1 MSVNDTDKDLPEHQ
15 TADDELEIVL
25 TGEDGP
31 EWMGT
36 QDIGSP
42 AEIFRKANEDERA
55 AAAGEAEEPA
65 KTEAPDYE
73 ARIAEAARL
82 AREETE
88 RVYRANED
96 RLEQQMLAQE
106 KRSASVQ
113 RDAIKAQIDS
123 LDLRI
128 DQATSALGAAKA
140 EGDASEEVKIGRI
153 LRDLERARDHYAD
166 AQSKVPS
173 DAALDH
179 QFAEYRR
186 TKKPIAPA
194 SDTRGSDGVEPLNP
208 TAKKWADN
216 NGWYRDPKY
225 RAEAAYMMAINNRL
239 ADERKDPNSRE
250 YFDVI
255 TKELAKVFPHLPLN
269 DIDGRSMRQAPRA
282 QGNGGMPVAS
292 ARSAA
297 NGGISMKNGK
307 IRAELTASDRAVM
320 RALKLDPNDKKAQ
333 QYFVR
338 EKIQTAQNERA
349 RRGYN

>member
-1 MSVNDTDKDLPEHQ
+1 MSINDTDKDLPEHQ

-42 AEIFRKANEDERA
+42 AELFRKDKEDERA
-55 AAAGEAEEPA
+55 AAAGEVEEPV

-140 EGDASEEVKIGRI
+140 EGDAAEEVKIGRI

-173 DAALDH
+173 DAVLDH
-179 QFAEYRR
+179 QFQEYRR

-194 SDTRGSDGVEPLNP
+194 SDTRGSDGMEPLNP

-225 RAEAAYMMAINNRL
+225 EAEASYMMAVSNRL
-239 ADERKDPNSRE
+239 AREGKNPNSRE
-250 YFDVI
+250 YMDAL
-255 TKELAKVFPHLPLN
+255 TKEMHKAFPSLPVKDL
-269 DIDGRSMRQAPRA
+269 DGRAMSAPARG
-282 QGNGGMPVAS
+282 QGGMPVAS

-297 NGGISMKNGK
+297 GGISMKNGK

>member
-1 MSVNDTDKDLPEHQ
+1 MSVDTDKDLHEHQ
-15 TADDELEIVL
+15 SGADDELEIVL

-31 EWMGT
+31 EWLGT

-42 AEIFRKANEDERA
+42 AELLRKSREEEV
-55 AAAGEAEEPA
+55 EAPVVEEPA
-65 KTEAPDYE
+65 KGKDEPQNDYE
-73 ARIAEAARL
+73 ERLAAANRRAEEVERAAR
-82 AREETE
+82 AREDQYEH
-88 RVYRANED
+88 
-96 RLEQQMLAQE
+96 QMLIQE
-106 KRSASVQ
+106 KRAASVQ
-113 RDAIKAQIDS
+113 RDAIKTQIDS

-128 DQATSALGAAKA
+128 DQATSALGQAKA
-140 EGDASEEVKIGRI
+140 EGDTAEEVRIGRI
-153 LRDLERARDHYAD
+153 MRDLERARDHYAD

-173 DAALDH
+173 DAVLDH
-179 QFAEYRR
+179 QFQEYRR

-194 SDTRGSDGVEPLNP
+194 SDTRGSDGMEPLNP

-225 RAEAAYMMAINNRL
+225 EAEASYMMAVSNRL
-239 ADERKDPNSRE
+239 AREGKNPNSRE
-250 YFDVI
+250 YMDAL
-255 TKELAKVFPHLPLN
+255 TKEMHKAFPSLPVKDL
-269 DIDGRSMRQAPRA
+269 DGRAMSAPARG
-282 QGNGGMPVAS
+282 QGGMPVAS

-297 NGGISMKNGK
+297 GGITTKNGK

-338 EKIQTAQNERA
+338 EKIMSAQNERA